1 MLKTTPTSM
10 VIKFSNIRT
19 RLIKLKVGVA
29 NLVGMAQEVDKT
41 RSSMTPMYQSVTMT
55 TAVMATLE

>member
-10 VIKFSNIRT
+10 VIKFSNIHT

-41 RSSMTPMYQSVTMT
+41 RSSMTPMYQSVAMT